1 MSISLDP
8 ENDWKNKIA
17 DQILKD
23 LLEINKLQGNSI
35 KKMKSRPKW
44 CFLCRTGKSQ
54 LRTSLRPSE
63 FHLADFLL
71 RTPTVICA
79 LLETIR
85 STIIFTSLYRLL

>member
-35 KKMKSRPKW
+35 KKMK
-44 CFLCRTGKSQ
+44 
-54 LRTSLRPSE
+54 
-63 FHLADFLL
+63 ADQNGVFYVEQEISVEHYLKTL
-71 RTPTVICA
+71 
-79 LLETIR
+79 
-85 STIIFTSLYRLL
+85 